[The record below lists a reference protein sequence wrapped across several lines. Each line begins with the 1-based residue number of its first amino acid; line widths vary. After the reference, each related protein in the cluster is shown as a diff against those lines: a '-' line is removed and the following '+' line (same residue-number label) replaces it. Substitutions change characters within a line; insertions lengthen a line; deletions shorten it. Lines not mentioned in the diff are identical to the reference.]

1 MDTNSKTE
9 FLNSRNPKEGTS
21 FPYTVLKV
29 IDDISEPRPAGFRIM
44 HWHEDIQFILLS
56 EGRIRIRTLDG
67 YAELSEGEGCFINSN
82 VMHMVERI
90 GKCRYNSFIFPVRFT
105 GFYAG
110 SPAMHLAG
118 RLFGNSDVPLIVFR
132 DDADWQHECLMLLQT
147 LSDLETHSDEFYQYE
162 VLTRISQLSLTML
175 RNIKTGETKKASITN
190 VRMQRMLDFISRNY
204 QCRISLSDIAGSA
217 FISRSECIR
226 CFRRALNTTPYDYLI
241 EFRLSKAADLL
252 KTSDDSITDIALKTG
267 FQQPSQF
274 GQLFRKSRGCTPL
287 QYRRSLHESG

>member
-1 MDTNSKTE
+1 MDAKSKTE
-9 FLNSRNPKEGTS
+9 FLNSRNPKEGTA

-67 YAELSEGEGCFINSN
+67 CAELSEGEGCFINSN
-82 VMHMVERI
+82 VIHMVERI
-90 GKCRYNSFIFPVRFT
+90 GKCRYNSFIFPMRFA
-105 GFYAG
+105 GSYAG
-110 SPAMHLAG
+110 SPAMHIAG

-132 DDADWQHECLMLLQT
+132 DKDDWQHECLMLLQT
-147 LSDLETHSDEFYQYE
+147 LSNLETHPDEFYQYE

-175 RNIKTGETKKASITN
+175 KNIKTEETKEASITN

-204 QCRISLSDIAGSA
+204 QRRISLSDIAGSA
-217 FISRSECIR
+217 FISKSECIR

-252 KTSDDSITDIALKTG
+252 KTSDDYITDIALKTG

-287 QYRRSLHESG
+287 QYRKSAHESG

>member
-67 YAELSEGEGCFINSN
+67 CAELSEGEGCFINSN
-82 VMHMVERI
+82 VIHMVDRI
-90 GKCRYNSFIFPVRFT
+90 GKCRYNSFIFPIRFT

-110 SPAMHLAG
+110 SPAMHIAG
-118 RLFGNSDVPLIVFR
+118 RLFGNSDVPLLVFR
-132 DDADWQHECLMLLQT
+132 DEDDWQHECLMLLQT
-147 LSDLETHSDEFYQYE
+147 LSDLETHPDEFYQYE
-162 VLTRISQLSLTML
+162 VLTRIYEISLTML
-175 RNIKTGETKKASITN
+175 RNIKTEETKEASITN

-204 QCRISLSDIAGSA
+204 QYRISLSDIAGSA
-217 FISRSECIR
+217 FISKSECIR
-226 CFRRALNTTPYDYLI
+226 CFRRALNSTPYDYLI

-252 KTSDDSITDIALKTG
+252 KTSDDYITDIALKTG

-274 GQLFRKSRGCTPL
+274 GQLFRKSKGCTPL

>member
-1 MDTNSKTE
+1 MDSKSKTE
-9 FLNSRNPKEGTS
+9 FLNSLNPNEGTS

-56 EGRIRIRTLDG
+56 EGRIRIKTLDG
-67 YAELSEGEGCFINSN
+67 CAELSEGEGCFINSN
-82 VMHMVERI
+82 VIHMVERI
-90 GKCRYNSFIFPVRFT
+90 GKCRYNSFIFPMRFT

-110 SPAMHLAG
+110 SPAMHIAG

-132 DDADWQHECLMLLQT
+132 DDSDWQHECLMLLQT

-162 VLTRISQLSLTML
+162 VPML
-175 RNIKTGETKKASITN
+175 RNIKTEETKESSITN

-252 KTSDDSITDIALKTG
+252 KTSDGSITDIALKTG

-287 QYRRSLHESG
+287 QYRRSVRESG

>member
-1 MDTNSKTE
+1 MTISK
-9 FLNSRNPKEGTS
+9 LLSRNGRSSASPFMNTMLS
-21 FPYTVLKV
+21 RLRF
-29 IDDISEPRPAGFRIM
+29 
-44 HWHEDIQFILLS
+44 S

-67 YAELSEGEGCFINSN
+67 CAELSEGEGCFINSN
-82 VMHMVERI
+82 VIHMVERI
-90 GKCRYNSFIFPVRFT
+90 GKCRYNSFIFPMRFT
-105 GFYAG
+105 GFYTG
-110 SPAMHLAG
+110 SPAMHIAG

-132 DDADWQHECLMLLQT
+132 DDAAWQHECRMLLQALT
-147 LSDLETHSDEFYQYE
+147 DLETHSDEFYQYE

-175 RNIKTGETKKASITN
+175 RNIKTEETKEASITN

-252 KTSDDSITDIALKTG
+252 RTSDDSITDIALKTG

-287 QYRRSLHESG
+287 QYRRSVHESD

>member
-1 MDTNSKTE
+1 MNPKSKNAD
-9 FLNSRNPKEGTS
+9 FLNFLNPKEGTS

-67 YAELSEGEGCFINSN
+67 CAELSEGEGCFINSN
-82 VMHMVERI
+82 VIHMVERI

-110 SPAMHLAG
+110 SLAMHIAG

-147 LSDLETHSDEFYQYE
+147 LSNLETHSDEFYQYE

-175 RNIKTGETKKASITN
+175 RNIKTEETKEASSTN

-204 QCRISLSDIAGSA
+204 QCRILLSDIA
-217 FISRSECIR
+217 
-226 CFRRALNTTPYDYLI
+226 
-241 EFRLSKAADLL
+241 
-252 KTSDDSITDIALKTG
+252 
-267 FQQPSQF
+267 
-274 GQLFRKSRGCTPL
+274 
-287 QYRRSLHESG
+287 

>member
-1 MDTNSKTE
+1 MDAKSKTE
-9 FLNSRNPKEGTS
+9 FLNSLNPNEGTS

-44 HWHEDIQFILLS
+44 HWHEDIQFILLF

-67 YAELSEGEGCFINSN
+67 CAELSEGEGCFINSN
-82 VMHMVERI
+82 VIHMVERI
-90 GKCRYNSFIFPVRFT
+90 GKCRYNSFIFPMRFT

-110 SPAMHLAG
+110 SPAMHIAG
-118 RLFGNSDVPLIVFR
+118 RLFGNSDVPLIVFQN
-132 DDADWQHECLMLLQT
+132 AVDWQHECLMLLQT

-175 RNIKTGETKKASITN
+175 RNIRTEETKEASITN

-204 QCRISLSDIAGSA
+204 QRRISLSDIAGSA
-217 FISRSECIR
+217 FISKSECIR
-226 CFRRALNTTPYDYLI
+226 CFKRALNTTPYDYLI
-241 EFRLSKAADLL
+241 EFRLSKATDLL
-252 KTSDDSITDIALKTG
+252 KTSDGSITDIALKTG

-287 QYRRSLHESG
+287 QYRRSVHESG